1 MPLNK
6 SRIPAVALC
15 PNMKKMAA
23 ITPIMEA
30 VNEIELGFIF
40 ARGECETMAFTTL

>member
-1 MPLNK
+1 
-6 SRIPAVALC
+6 
-15 PNMKKMAA
+15 
-23 ITPIMEA
+23 MEA